1 MIDAP
6 PIEKLEVSEKA
17 SRANDAHTHGYRET
31 QRTSLVYVQSAK
43 VLTGIDRQARRKNEF
58 PEGELIA
65 VLRWQ
70 HSAHRYE
77 DQYSQ
82 YFKQDFLRGR
92 GVVPWLTARNS

>member
-43 VLTGIDRQARRKNEF
+43 VLTGIDREARRKNEF